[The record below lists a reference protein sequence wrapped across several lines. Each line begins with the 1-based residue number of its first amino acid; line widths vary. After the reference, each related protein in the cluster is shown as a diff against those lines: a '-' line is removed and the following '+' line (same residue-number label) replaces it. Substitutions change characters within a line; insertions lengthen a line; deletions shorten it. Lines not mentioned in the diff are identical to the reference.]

1 MRYKVFEHNCNTATN
16 FIKKQAVLATD
27 LTNAYAEV
35 IKIAG
40 IYKLGSSNST
50 EIDKLLLALFTRDNI
65 DEKEDD
71 LHLFLRG
78 EFFEPRPDSKESTI
92 DGLSLERLQLFL
104 LIISKADLEEK
115 LMILKNHLQIKDN
128 NVHKPIVKRV
138 LETIFQMCSC
148 ILYGALAKLRYLSHD
163 FNLAKYYHE
172 LKDSAL
178 E

>member
-1 MRYKVFEHNCNTATN
+1 MRYKVFETNCNIATK
-16 FIKKQAVLATD
+16 FIEKNAVLATD

-50 EIDKLLLALFTRDNI
+50 EIDKLLLALFTRDKT
-65 DEKEDD
+65 EQKEDD

-78 EFFEPRPDSKESTI
+78 EFFEPLPNSKESTI
-92 DGLSLERLQLFL
+92 DGLSLEHLQLFL

-128 NVHKPIVKRV
+128 NVHKPVVKKV
-138 LETIFQMCSC
+138 FETIFQMCSC
-148 ILYGALAKLRYLSHD
+148 ILYGALARLRYLSND
-163 FNLAKYYHE
+163 YNLAKYYIE
-172 LKDSAL
+172 LKESAL